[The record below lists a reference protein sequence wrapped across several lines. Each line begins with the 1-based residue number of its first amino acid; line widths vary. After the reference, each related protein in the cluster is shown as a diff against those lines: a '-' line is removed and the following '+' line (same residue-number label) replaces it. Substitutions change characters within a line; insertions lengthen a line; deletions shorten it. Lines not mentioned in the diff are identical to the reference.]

1 MIYWLLVAWLI
12 ILFVSIIKLSISTTF
27 KFILYISLASI
38 IMKILGVI

>member
-12 ILFVSIIKLSISTTF
+12 ILFVSIIKLSISTVF